1 MSESAIR
8 DQRAAPVGD
17 SAPATEGAGA
27 AAALIW
33 LRYLVGA
40 VGIFLGWLF
49 ISSDGP
55 DKAVYWVCLLAVGA
69 VGVVAFLSHVVFAR
83 ADARRLHWPVG
94 GFQYE
99 VGFANLAFAIVA
111 ILAVALEWGAAAQA
125 AIVIGFAIY
134 LLQGGLLFLKRMLTE
149 DSGIRFL
156 RNVILFFLFGGMM
169 LYFGIAVF

>member
-8 DQRAAPVGD
+8 DQRAAPRGD
-17 SAPATEGAGA
+17 AMPATGGAGA
-27 AAALIW
+27 AVALIW
-33 LRYLVGA
+33 LRYLLGTI
-40 VGIFLGWLF
+40 GIFLGWLF
-49 ISSDGP
+49 ISDEGP
-55 DKAVYWVCLLAVGA
+55 DKAILWVCLLAVGA

-111 ILAVALEWGAAAQA
+111 ILAVTLEWGAAAQA

-134 LLQGGLLFLKRMLTE
+134 LLQGGLLFVRRMLTE
-149 DSGIRFL
+149 ENGIRFL

-169 LYFGIAVF
+169 LYFGIRVF

>member
-8 DQRAAPVGD
+8 DQRAVPVSD
-17 SAPATEGAGA
+17 SAPAAEGTGVAG
-27 AAALIW
+27 ALIW
-33 LRYLVGA
+33 LRYLAGT

-49 ISSDGP
+49 ISDEGP
-55 DKAVYWVCLLAVGA
+55 DKAIFWVCLLAVGA
-69 VGVVAFLSHVVFAR
+69 VGVIAFLSHVVFAR
-83 ADARRLHWPVG
+83 ADARRLRWPVG

-111 ILAVALEWGAAAQA
+111 ILAVTLEWGAAAQA

-149 DSGIRFL
+149 DHGIRFL
-156 RNVILFFLFGGMM
+156 RNVVLFFLFGGMM
-169 LYFGIAVF
+169 LYFGIRVF